1 MNPGSSPIHVWQDNE
16 TDVDLLGFHVHADL
30 IRSVVTD
37 PKVLP
42 VTVGVFGDWG
52 GGKSSIMR
60 MLEKEL
66 SSETEY
72 PDVLCLY
79 FNGWMF
85 EGYEDAKTALLS
97 SILIQLGEHRRFG
110 PKVKDLVVKLL
121 KRIKW
126 MEVAKLAL
134 TRVGIPVAVAATGG
148 VAAIP
153 VAAGLATASVVAG
166 SLGSADGGDTG
177 SAPYINWSDL
187 VDADPKTP
195 ELMGVRKFRN
205 EFSKLLER
213 TEISSLVVLIDDL
226 DRCLPERL
234 IETLEAIKLFVS
246 VPKTAFIIGA
256 DPRIVRHAISTRY
269 VRRQLQY
276 PSAEEASEASREQ
289 EGLIQDYLEKLI
301 QVPYQLPRL
310 SPPEIETYINLL
322 ACEKFLDEE
331 KSATILSAWR
341 EARAQNVYAAF
352 TAEAVQKALKD
363 TELPPVLKDQLD
375 WSKAV
380 ASVITDGL
388 KGNPRQ
394 VKRMLNA
401 MSLRRQL
408 ASIAQISIKE
418 EVLAKLMVLEYSNLA
433 LFHELNQWQAA
444 EKGMPAK
451 LRALEDHALKG
462 DDGQKISPEE
472 MPKWVTPSM
481 LSWLRMR
488 PPLSGEDLRDYF
500 WLARDRT
507 GSTLTGITM
516 ISPNVQLAV
525 RRLLSDNAGENELGA
540 KATLS
545 LSEQDRV
552 SLLDLLKEESVRHTN
567 RSTAT
572 SALHKLAIK
581 KLPGAGLKLIEVA
594 RSVPPASLLPS
605 VPQNIAELA
614 QYDVGLRSSAIDVLK
629 ELTNQGKTMAGK
641 AASKAIA
648 TLQKKA

>member
-16 TDVDLLGFHVHADL
+16 TNVDLLGFHVHADL

-66 SSETEY
+66 ASETEY
-72 PDVLCLY
+72 PDVVCLY

-110 PKVKDLVVKLL
+110 PKVKDLVVNLL

-126 MEVAKLAL
+126 MEVAKLAV
-134 TRVGIPVAVAATGG
+134 TRVGIPVAVAAATGG
-148 VAAIP
+148 AAVIP
-153 VAAGLATASVVAG
+153 VAAGLATTSAVGS

-177 SAPYINWSDL
+177 SAQDINWSGL

-205 EFSKLLER
+205 EFSKLLEK

-246 VPKTAFIIGA
+246 VPKTAFVIGA

-269 VRRQLQY
+269 VRRQLQH
-276 PSAEEASEASREQ
+276 PSPEEASEASREQ

-301 QVPYQLPRL
+301 QLPYQLPRL

-322 ACEKFLDEE
+322 ACEKFLDEQ

-352 TAEAVQKALKD
+352 TAEAVQEALKD

-408 ASIAQISIKE
+408 ATIAQISIKE
-418 EVLAKLMVLEYSNLA
+418 EVLAKLMVLEYSNLP

-451 LRALEDHALKG
+451 LKALEDQALKG
-462 DDGQKISPEE
+462 DDGQKMSPEE

-525 RRLLSDNAGENELGA
+525 RRTPL
-540 KATLS
+540 
-545 LSEQDRV
+545 
-552 SLLDLLKEESVRHTN
+552 
-567 RSTAT
+567 
-572 SALHKLAIK
+572 
-581 KLPGAGLKLIEVA
+581 
-594 RSVPPASLLPS
+594 
-605 VPQNIAELA
+605 
-614 QYDVGLRSSAIDVLK
+614 
-629 ELTNQGKTMAGK
+629 
-641 AASKAIA
+641 
-648 TLQKKA
+648 